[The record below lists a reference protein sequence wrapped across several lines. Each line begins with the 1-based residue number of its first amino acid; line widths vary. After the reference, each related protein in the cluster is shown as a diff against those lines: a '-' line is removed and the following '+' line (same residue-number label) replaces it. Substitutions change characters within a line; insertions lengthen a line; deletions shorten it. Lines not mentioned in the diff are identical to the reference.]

1 MNKQKASKKEET
13 KPELYTVLY
22 AGFPGTGKST
32 MFRKYANTDKKVI
45 DSDSSKFDKKN
56 FPENYI
62 KHIKD
67 NIGKV
72 DVICISSHKEV
83 RKALVENN
91 LLFTLIYPDRATKN
105 EYLNRY
111 KDRGN
116 SSSFIELI
124 DKNWDLWIDECE
136 EQKGCEH
143 IVLPSMIFMADV
155 V

>member
-1 MNKQKASKKEET
+1 MNKQKVSKETKT

-45 DSDSSKFDKKN
+45 DSDSSRFDKKN

-91 LLFTLIYPDRATKN
+91 LPFTLIYPNRTIKD

-116 SSSFIELI
+116 SSLFIELI

-136 EQKGCEH
+136 EQEGCKH
-143 IVLPSMIFMADV
+143 IILPSMIFMADV